1 MGPQDLLALG
11 CSKVR
16 GDDLKRLVAIEA
28 GVQLRGRIRYI
39 ETGLSKRFLKAAQ
52 VLRHAVNKS
61 ALDIED
67 IAREH
72 IDLAVVRDYTAEGNK
87 LNWDGPQRYA
97 PATNRSRP

>member
-1 MGPQDLLALG
+1 MRWDAAR
-11 CSKVR
+11 S
-16 GDDLKRLVAIEA
+16 LKRLVAIEA

-72 IDLAVVRDYTAEGNK
+72 IDLAVVRENETSDYTAEGNK
-87 LNWDGPQRYA
+87 LMWTVRNGMPQL
-97 PATNRSRP
+97 